1 MQCLVAN
8 VSPFGLTAILY
19 EAGAAPALQTVIV
32 DITVSVAEGTVYAVV
47 AVVAAGFT

>member
-1 MQCLVAN
+1 LFSNAA
-8 VSPFGLTAILY
+8 PFGLTAILY
-19 EAGAAPALQTVIV
+19 VAGAGPRLAAVIV